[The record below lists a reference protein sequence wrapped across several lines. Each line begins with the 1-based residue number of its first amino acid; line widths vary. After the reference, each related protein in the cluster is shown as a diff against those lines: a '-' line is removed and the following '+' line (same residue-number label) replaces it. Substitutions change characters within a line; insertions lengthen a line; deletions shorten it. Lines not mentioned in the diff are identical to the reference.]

1 MNGEEGEMGKKTP
14 SRPKQSKTKPPK
26 DLSAGPRA
34 TNIKAGVRLQGA
46 FVKSWSTSGDA
57 D

>member
-1 MNGEEGEMGKKTP
+1 MSKKTQP
-14 SRPKQSKTKPPK
+14 RPRKSRVAAPK
-26 DLSAGPRA
+26 DLPAGRRA
-34 TNIKAGVRLQGA
+34 TNVKAGVKLRPT

>member
-1 MNGEEGEMGKKTP
+1 MGRKTP
-14 SRPKQSKTKPPK
+14 SRPKQSTTKRPK

-34 TNIKAGVRLQGA
+34 TNVKAGVRLQPT

-57 D
+57 